1 MVANGV
7 QVYKPD
13 KGLKDYTIK
22 AQSSAG
28 SIENLRKVDRNR
40 SQLGVVYSGHVYL
53 GRNGMLKNDT
63 NRYENVL
70 AVAFLYGAPAQL
82 VVRKGSGIKNPEDL
96 VGKKVE
102 WEMPVREPSPT
113 VNCFLITSVSGTGS
127 NATP

>member
-7 QVYKPD
+7 QVYKPV
-13 KGLKDYTIK
+13 KALKDYTIK

-70 AVAFLYGAPAQL
+70 AVAFLFGAPSQL
-82 VVRKGSGIKNPEDL
+82 VIRKGYGIKIRKIWLE
-96 VGKKVE
+96 KKLG
-102 WEMPVREPSPT
+102 W
-113 VNCFLITSVSGTGS
+113 
-127 NATP
+127 

>member
-1 MVANGV
+1 MGP
-7 QVYKPD
+7 VYKPV
-13 KGLKDYTIK
+13 KALNDYTIK

-40 SQLGVVYSGHVYL
+40 SQLGVVYSGHFYL

-82 VVRKGSGIKNPEDL
+82 VVRGAQGLKIRKIWLE
-96 VGKKVE
+96 KKLG
-102 WEMPVREPSPT
+102 WEMPVREP
-113 VNCFLITSVSGTGS
+113 
-127 NATP
+127 

>member
-1 MVANGV
+1 MFCIQQHNTDGEKANCFGGGPAGGTFQMDANGV
-7 QVYKPD
+7 QVYKPV
-13 KGLKDYTIK
+13 KSLKDYTVK

-70 AVAFLYGAPAQL
+70 VVAFL
-82 VVRKGSGIKNPEDL
+82 
-96 VGKKVE
+96 
-102 WEMPVREPSPT
+102 
-113 VNCFLITSVSGTGS
+113 
-127 NATP
+127 